1 MLRLISVKAIQ
12 IGKIYHV
19 KDGNLSVIVY
29 SNDALSAIGR
39 AYEYVYGGRTTI

>member
-1 MLRLISVKAIQ
+1 MAGVTVKPIL

-19 KDGNLSVIVY
+19 RDGNLSVIVY
-29 SNDALSAIGR
+29 STDSLSALGR